1 MQFCGSRWNSNLRTV
16 FRLFFSV
23 NFSILAHSAQCTCP
37 EILYTKIS
45 CDIKTC
51 SIVFLHW
58 SDTHIFHW
66 KYSMACQHY
75 HWWDKMG
82 HLCWKT
88 ALESNCTWAS
98 ILLAIANFHSF
109 LWSFGSIL
117 NLLNEKKKSTIKTI
131 ETKVSN
137 WHVDHCSAAT
147 DSGSIGW
154 HFSTIT
160 IRNLRLKL
168 WNKTFP
174 L

>member
-1 MQFCGSRWNSNLRTV
+1 MQFCGSRWDSNLRTV
-16 FRLFFSV
+16 FQFFFRPLF
-23 NFSILAHSAQCTCP
+23 NFTSSQCRCL
-37 EILYTKIS
+37 EMLGTKIS
-45 CDIKTC
+45 CNIKTC

-58 SDTHIFHW
+58 SDTHIFQW

-82 HLCWKT
+82 HLCWKS
-88 ALESNCTWAS
+88 ALESNCTRAS
-98 ILLAIANFHSF
+98 IVLARANFHSI

-117 NLLNEKKKSTIKTI
+117 NLQWKRKSSIKTIKTI
-131 ETKVSN
+131 VSN

-147 DSGSIGW
+147 DLGSIGW

-160 IRNLRLKL
+160 IRNLRFKL

>member
-117 NLLNEKKKSTIKTI
+117 NLLNEKKKHDKNHRNYSFELTC
-131 ETKVSN
+131 
-137 WHVDHCSAAT
+137 WPLL
-147 DSGSIGW
+147 GSDRFRQHW
-154 HFSTIT
+154 LTLQHNNYPKFTT
-160 IRNLRLKL
+160 
-168 WNKTFP
+168 
-174 L
+174 